1 MTAAAPSARR
11 PWAER
16 VGMIDEMPRA
26 AGRTLDRAP
35 WVDGWALADAQ
46 ATAQQGF
53 RWAQEFYRRSAAAS
67 HGSARLWAD
76 VAETA
81 WSSVKLLNDNVVRSL
96 TANAEAAFD
105 VAEACA
111 RADSLDTIV
120 ALQGD
125 FVRRL
130 LAQTGEQTREY
141 IDLSVRASQHLLET
155 IEDAALRLRRMDF

>member
-1 MTAAAPSARR
+1 
-11 PWAER
+11 
-16 VGMIDEMPRA
+16 MIDEMPRA

-96 TANAEAAFD
+96 TANAEAVFD

-125 FVRRL
+125 FARRL